1 MSGATVRLQQ
11 ADDSALSYVETLL
24 ENNDLP
30 STDVQSKPGCFYVGY
45 DGDDRIGI
53 GGVEVHGRDG
63 LLRSLVIEQE
73 TRGDGFGSAMCE
85 ALETRARDGGAEMLY
100 LLTTTAPEFFADR
113 GYGEIERADA
123 PAAIRQTT
131 EFDDLCPASAICM
144 KKSLS
149 HS

>member
-53 GGVEVHGRDG
+53 GGAEVHGRDG

-73 TRGDGFGSAMCE
+73 TEGTASGRRCAKLWRPGPGTAAPKCSISSRRPPRSSSPTGDTEKSSGPMH
-85 ALETRARDGGAEMLY
+85 
-100 LLTTTAPEFFADR
+100 LLPSGKPPSSTTSVPLR
-113 GYGEIERADA
+113 
-123 PAAIRQTT
+123 P
-131 EFDDLCPASAICM
+131 SV
-144 KKSLS
+144 
-149 HS
+149 